1 LAYDNICRYLTD
13 TYPLSFVQWLIAED
27 INEIEVLPTE
37 LPINPIRADALFR
50 LPKLNR
56 ILHLEIQT
64 TPKSDTPMPVRMLD
78 YWLRIYRKY
87 LCPVQ
92 QVVIFLQETNSSDVF
107 VDRLIVGNTRH
118 QYQVIRVWEEDSETL
133 LKSPALL
140 PLAVLA
146 KTDEPNKLLQ
156 QVALEID
163 KIEEQ
168 AQQNTIAA
176 CVELLAGLK
185 FEKQLIKQYF
195 REETM
200 EESVIYQEIIQ
211 KGVKS
216 GKLELIIRQLKR
228 RIGEVSA
235 KLESQIK
242 ELSGEKLDEL
252 SEAILDF
259 SQPDDLVNWIA
270 NQS

>member
-1 LAYDNICRYLTD
+1 
-13 TYPLSFVQWLIAED
+13 
-27 INEIEVLPTE
+27 
-37 LPINPIRADALFR
+37 
-50 LPKLNR
+50 
-56 ILHLEIQT
+56 IQT
-64 TPKSDTPMPVRMLD
+64 TPKSDTPLPVRMLD

-87 LCPVQ
+87 LCPIQ
-92 QVVIFLQETNSSDVF
+92 QVVIFLKETNSPDVF

-118 QYQVIRVWEEDSETL
+118 QYQVIRVWEEDSEIL

-200 EESVIYQEIIQ
+200 EESVIYQEIINR
-211 KGVKS
+211 
-216 GKLELIIRQLKR
+216 GKLQLIFRLLKR
-228 RIGEVSA
+228 RIGEISA

-259 SQPDDLVNWIA
+259 SQPDDLVNWMA
-270 NQS
+270 NHS

>member
-1 LAYDNICRYLTD
+1 MAYDNICRYLTD

-92 QVVIFLQETNSSDVF
+92 QVVIFLQETNSPDVF
-107 VDRLIVGNTRH
+107 VDSLIVGNTRY

-200 EESVIYQEIIQ
+200 EESVIYQEIINR
-211 KGVKS
+211 
-216 GKLELIIRQLKR
+216 GKLQLIFRLLKR
-228 RIGEVSA
+228 RVGEVSA

-242 ELSGEKLDEL
+242 ELSGESLDEL
-252 SEAILDF
+252 SEALLDF
-259 SQPDDLVNWIA
+259 SQPDDLVNWMA
-270 NQS
+270 NQN